1 MARGMSKQTLKIIEA
16 CKEILAESSPATVRG
31 VCYQLFVRGL
41 VANMGSKKETDK
53 ISGILTRAR
62 EKGLISWADIVD
74 ETRQAKTVSKWDD
87 IPDYTETVLRAYR
100 KNFWNTQSEWIEVW
114 SEKGTIGG
122 VLAPI
127 LKRYAVT
134 YRVFH
139 GYGSATAV
147 HDVAVLTKNH
157 EKAPLTV
164 LYCGDWDPSGMNMS
178 EGDLPER
185 LERYGGNVNITRI
198 ALTAHDVFEG
208 NLPSFTA
215 ESKKKD
221 PRHKWFVEN
230 YGETCFELDAMPAN
244 ILRDRVE
251 DEILKHIDEDAW
263 DRCKIVEKAEKESMT
278 SFFEGLRHPPT
289 PA

>member
-139 GYGSATAV
+139 GYGSATAAV

-198 ALTAHDVFEG
+198 ALTRTMSSRETFLRSLLRARKRIRG
-208 NLPSFTA
+208 ISGSSRITA
-215 ESKKKD
+215 RRASSLM
-221 PRHKWFVEN
+221 RCQRTFFVIASR
-230 YGETCFELDAMPAN
+230 TRSSN
-244 ILRDRVE
+244 ISTRTLGIAARLSRRP
-251 DEILKHIDEDAW
+251 KRRA
-263 DRCKIVEKAEKESMT
+263 
-278 SFFEGLRHPPT
+278 
-289 PA
+289 